1 MPRLFSV
8 WVAFFILLFSASSA
22 FAATHT
28 VSSGESLYSIS
39 RLYGTTV
46 TEIKSLNGLRGNI
59 IHPGQKLEVPDRS
72 IRYVVRRGDN
82 LTTIGR
88 KFGLT
93 PTALM
98 RANGLKTTVLYPG
111 QVLTIPTAVPNNVAS
126 RGFNVSRADLD
137 LLARLITAEADDQPY
152 LVKVAV
158 GAVVLNRVAS
168 PKFPN
173 TIAGVIYDWSH
184 GKVQFEPVL
193 NGWINRPASPEA
205 IRAARDALNG
215 WDPTGGALYFFE
227 PWVKNRFLH
236 SLPLKLVMG
245 AFHFA

>member
-1 MPRLFSV
+1 MQRLFSV
-8 WVAFFILLFSASSA
+8 LAAFLILLFSAGSA
-22 FAATHT
+22 FASTHT
-28 VSSGESLYSIS
+28 VSRGESLYSIS

-46 TEIKSLNGLRGNI
+46 AKIKSLNGLRGDI
-59 IHPGQKLEVPDRS
+59 IYPGQKLTVPDRLTK
-72 IRYVVRRGDN
+72 YTVRRGDN
-82 LTTIGR
+82 LTTIGK
-88 KFGLT
+88 KFGV
-93 PTALM
+93 TAAAIQ
-98 RANGLKTTVLYPG
+98 RANGLKTTVIRPG
-111 QVLTIPTAVPNNVAS
+111 QVLVIPIAAPNSAAT
-126 RGFNVSRADLD
+126 RGFTVSRADID
-137 LLARLITAEADDQPY
+137 LLARLITAEADDQSY

-205 IRAARDALNG
+205 IRAAKDALNG
-215 WDPTGGALYFFE
+215 RDPTGGALYFFE